1 MLRESEASPQSKD
14 PIPARATTSPARRF
28 HHERCTP
35 SVRIQTVLPMPTL
48 RTVLD
53 QQVHQADPA
62 LIEKLDNNRVRCF
75 ACGHCCPIPEGQPG
89 VCKVRYN
96 RGGTLYVPW
105 GYTAGTQCD
114 PVEKKPFFHAHPGA
128 LAYSFGMLGCDLH
141 CSYCQN
147 WVTSQALRDPTAV
160 AAPLEASPEHLV
172 QDAIAQGAKILVS
185 TYNEPLITSEWA
197 VAVFK
202 KAKAA
207 GLITGFVS
215 NGNATPQVLEYLR
228 PWLDLYK
235 VDLKSFD
242 DRHYH
247 ELGGRIAPILDSI
260 RRIHQSGLWLEIVT
274 LLIPGFNDDADELR
288 RLTEFLAAIS
298 PDIPWHVT
306 AFHGD
311 YKMTSPRDTNSE
323 DLLRAVEI
331 GRQSGLRYIYAGN
344 LPGMVGEWED
354 TRCPNCNQTLI
365 KRYGYLIKDYRL
377 TPDGHCPNC
386 ATTIPGRWSTR
397 FEGQITSRPFLP
409 RKSKLLFTIR

>member
-1 MLRESEASPQSKD
+1 
-14 PIPARATTSPARRF
+14 
-28 HHERCTP
+28 
-35 SVRIQTVLPMPTL
+35 VPTL
-48 RTVLD
+48 RTILD
-53 QQVHQADPA
+53 ERVREADAHLYDHLP
-62 LIEKLDNNRVRCF
+62 NNRVRCF

-128 LAYSFGMLGCDLH
+128 LAYSFGMMGCDLH

-147 WVTSQALRDPTAV
+147 WVTSQALRDPSAV
-160 AAPLEASPEHLV
+160 SPPHQASPELLV
-172 QDAIAQGAKILVS
+172 RDALAQGAKILVS

-202 KAKAA
+202 EAKAA

-215 NGNATPQVLEYLR
+215 NGNATPQVLEFLR
-228 PWLDLYK
+228 PHLDLYK

-247 ELGGRIAPILDSI
+247 ELGGRIGPILDSI
-260 RRIHQSGLWLEIVT
+260 RRIHQMGLWLEIVT
-274 LLIPGFNDDADELR
+274 LLIPGFNDDAGELR
-288 RLTEFLAAIS
+288 RLTEFLAGIS

-311 YKMTSPRDTNSE
+311 YKMQNDVARDTNVA
-323 DLLRAVEI
+323 DLLQAVEI

-344 LPGMVGEWED
+344 LPGQVGRWED
-354 TRCPNCNQTLI
+354 THCPHCDEILI
-365 KRYGYLIKDYRL
+365 KRYGYLIQNYRL
-377 TPDGHCPNC
+377 TPDARCPNC
-386 ATTIPGRWSTR
+386 KTSIPGRWSTH
-397 FEGQITSRPFLP
+397 FEGQITSRPFSPLT
-409 RKSKLLFTIR
+409 SIRLSS

>member
-1 MLRESEASPQSKD
+1 MS
-14 PIPARATTSPARRF
+14 
-28 HHERCTP
+28 
-35 SVRIQTVLPMPTL
+35 TL

-53 QQVHQADPA
+53 ERVREADPA
-62 LIEKLDNNRVRCF
+62 LYEKLDHNRLRCF
-75 ACGHCCPIPEGQPG
+75 SCGHCCPIPEGQAG

-141 CSYCQN
+141 CAYCQN
-147 WVTSQALRDPTAV
+147 WVTSQALRDPKAV
-160 AAPLEASPEHLV
+160 SLPHEASPENLV
-172 QDAIAQGAKILVS
+172 RDAVAQGAKILVS

-202 KAKAA
+202 EAKGA

-215 NGNATPQVLEYLR
+215 NGNGTPQVLEYLR
-228 PWLDLYK
+228 PHLDLYK

-247 ELGGRIAPILDSI
+247 ELGGRIGPILDSI
-260 RRIHQSGLWLEIVT
+260 RRIHAMGLWLEIVT
-274 LLIPGFNDDADELR
+274 LLIPGFNDSVDELR
-288 RLTEFLAAIS
+288 RLAEFLANIS

-311 YKMTSPRDTNSE
+311 YKMQNDVARDTNVE
-323 DLLRAVEI
+323 DLLHAVEI

-354 TRCPNCNQTLI
+354 TRCPGCHANLI
-365 KRYGYLIKDYRL
+365 ERHGYLIKNYRL
-377 TPDGHCPNC
+377 TPEGCCPDC
-386 ATTIPGRWSTR
+386 FAAIPGRWSTR
-397 FEGQITSRPFLP
+397 FEGQITFRPFLP
-409 RKSKLLFTIR
+409 RKSASLFTIQKR